1 MGLFSRRRRGGRK
14 MGCGIGRRG
23 RAVRNATQ
31 AQRGLHWPY
40 VHTCAMRTYVCEWK
54 DGSGKT
60 ETAVTQVPSY
70 LPTQVR
76 IPVCFVGG
84 VLARGGGFPPPVD
97 CVGLFRCYAHPPYPS
112 GCYPW
117 RRHEYCPWEGN
128 WGWCRCRWCVKD
140 VSRLGRVGQRR
151 SCAIFSKQILT
162 SKDGW
167 DGKEDLENGKGVG
180 NCFPFV
186 HAGWPNL
193 E

>member
-1 MGLFSRRRRGGRK
+1 MLPKLNVGYTG
-14 MGCGIGRRG
+14 
-23 RAVRNATQ
+23 
-31 AQRGLHWPY
+31 
-40 VHTCAMRTYVCEWK
+40 HTCILAQWK

-70 LPTQVR
+70 LPTQIR

-84 VLARGGGFPPPVD
+84 VLARGGGFPSPVD

-117 RRHEYCPWEGN
+117 RRHEYCSWEGN

-151 SCAIFSKQILT
+151 SCAISRSK
-162 SKDGW
+162 SSHRRMDGME
-167 DGKEDLENGKGVG
+167 KKI
-180 NCFPFV
+180 
-186 HAGWPNL
+186 
-193 E
+193 